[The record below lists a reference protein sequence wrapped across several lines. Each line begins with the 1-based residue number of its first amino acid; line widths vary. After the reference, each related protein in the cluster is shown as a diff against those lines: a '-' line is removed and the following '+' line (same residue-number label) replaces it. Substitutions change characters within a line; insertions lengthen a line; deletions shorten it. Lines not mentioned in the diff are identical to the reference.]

1 MDPIRW
7 ELIKGSLVIG
17 VVQFAMENRGWSED
31 EALRRFYDSKVY
43 ADLQDEKTKSWYFS
57 VYQLSRFFE
66 DELDG
71 GTAWKDLS

>member
-1 MDPIRW
+1 MDPEKW
-7 ELIKGSLVIG
+7 MLIKGSLVIG
-17 VVQFAMENRGWSED
+17 IVQFAMENRGWSED
-31 EALRRFYDSKVY
+31 EALLRFYDSQVY
-43 ADLQDEKTKSWYFS
+43 ADLQDERTKSWYFS